1 MKLVYVSHP
10 FTGNEAENRQ
20 DARALC
26 SDLKEEHKGWCLIN
40 PLDNFM
46 WTQNIKLSHR
56 EILNM
61 CLEILKACDSIYL
74 CHGWERSI
82 GCREEKKLAEEMGM
96 EIIYE

>member
-10 FTGNEAENRQ
+10 FTGNETGNRQ
-20 DARALC
+20 DARAMC
-26 SDLKEEHKGWCLIN
+26 SDLKEEHKEWSLVN

-46 WTQNIKLSHR
+46 WTQDIKLSHR

-96 EIIYE
+96 EILYE

>member
-74 CHGWERSI
+74 CHDWERSI

>member
-96 EIIYE
+96 EILYE

>member
-82 GCREEKKLAEEMGM
+82 GCREEKKLAEEIGM

>member
-1 MKLVYVSHP
+1 MKLVYLSHP
-10 FTGNEAENRQ
+10 FTGNENENRT
-20 DARALC
+20 DARFTC
-26 SDLKEEHKGWCLIN
+26 SDLKEKHKEWCLIN

-82 GCREEKKLAEEMGM
+82 GCQEEKKLAEEMGM

>member
-1 MKLVYVSHP
+1 MKLVYISHP
-10 FTGNEAENRQ
+10 FTGNEVKNLQ
-20 DARALC
+20 DARAMC
-26 SDLKEEHKGWCLIN
+26 SDLKEEHKEWSLIN

-96 EIIYE
+96 EILYE